1 MMPIDEYED
10 GDEILLLDG
19 SNAAHFNFGWN
30 PKMLRLVGKKV
41 VQMSVVRDGSGHITD
56 FKIRDEEADR
66 HDRSWWHWDPR
77 FVELTRNETMIPVE
91 DFNSILE

>member
-19 SNAAHFNFGWN
+19 SNAACFNLGWN
-30 PKMLRLVGKKV
+30 PKMLRLVGKTV
-41 VQMSVVRDGSGHITD
+41 VPISVVRDDRGHITD
-56 FKIRDEEADR
+56 FMIPDKECGI
-66 HDRSWWHWDPR
+66 HDRGWWHWDPR

-91 DFNSILE
+91 DFNSILD